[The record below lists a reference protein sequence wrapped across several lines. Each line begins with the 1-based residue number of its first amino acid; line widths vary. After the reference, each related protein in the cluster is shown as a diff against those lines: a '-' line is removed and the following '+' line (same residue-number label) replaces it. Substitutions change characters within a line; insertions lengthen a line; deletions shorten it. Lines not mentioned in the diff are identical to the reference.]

1 MEILSNYLKIL
12 STNSIL
18 QFNILELST
27 LLVLAIISIF
37 FRYLFAKIIIK
48 KLSKIVK
55 LSTNQIDDKIFLSL
69 NKPISLLPI
78 LLFFVSVYAF
88 GNFDNKV
95 LNFVDNIN
103 LSLISVIVF
112 WSLYVMVDIF
122 SFLFNRIELLLS
134 RGFSIWLSKSI
145 KFFLIFLAVVSVLE
159 VWGIKIGPV
168 IAGLGLFGVAVA
180 LGAQDLFK
188 NLISGILILF
198 EKRFEL
204 GDVIELPGHTIGTVD
219 HIGFRST
226 KIIQFDTTPISIPN
240 YIFADSSVINFSHRK
255 FRRINWIIGL
265 EYNSSINQIKQFTD
279 SLNKY
284 ISTNNDFIVNEEYKC
299 FLRLEKFNDSSI
311 DILVCCFTNTNDW
324 NEYLLIKE
332 HLAYEIKKIV
342 EENKLNF
349 AFPSQSIYI
358 EKNN

>member
-1 MEILSNYLKIL
+1 MEILSNYTKFL

-27 LLVLAIISIF
+27 LFILAIISIF
-37 FRYLFAKIIIK
+37 FRYVFAKIIIRK
-48 KLSKIVK
+48 FSKLVK
-55 LSTNQIDDKIFLSL
+55 LSTTQIDDKIFLSL
-69 NKPISLLPI
+69 DKPISLLPI
-78 LLFFVSVYAF
+78 LLFFVSIYAF
-88 GNFDNKV
+88 GNFDNKI

-103 LSLISVIVF
+103 LSLISIIIF

-122 SFLFNRIELLLS
+122 SFLFNRLELLLS
-134 RGFSIWLSKSI
+134 KGFSIWLSKSI
-145 KFFLIFLAVVSVLE
+145 KFFIVFLAVVSVLE

-204 GDVIELPGHTIGTVD
+204 GDVIELPGHTMGTVD

-240 YIFADSSVINFSHRK
+240 YIFADSSVINYSHRK

-265 EYNSSINQIKQFTD
+265 EYNSSINQIKKFTD

-284 ISTNNDFIVNEEYKC
+284 ISTNDNFIVNEEYKC

-332 HLAYEIKKIV
+332 QLAYEIKKIV
-342 EENKLNF
+342 EENNLNF